1 MKICH
6 FRQYKIMVQTENR
19 QSDQVSQIIHMN
31 WAKIVYALAPMRKR
45 ALVRMTKLRE
55 LAMFSKLRESPKY
68 CSYTD
73 LCCGID
79 AVTRGEPRVRTILG
93 LMECYP
99 DGSFLHGSKKSVS
112 GCGKANFAL
121 RTLYPGS

>member
-1 MKICH
+1 
-6 FRQYKIMVQTENR
+6 MVQTENR

-31 WAKIVYALAPMRKR
+31 WAKIVYALAPMRKYETVSNYKHRR